1 MTLLAQ
7 TNLFHLLVAAAVFGL
22 VLALWV
28 GGVLIWSLRSALRAR
43 KIEQRLGL
51 GSTAAPAGATRRLR
65 LWHEGKETFA
75 TVPGASPRVS
85 LTVQISRLCQDA
97 GWNIPPPTLLLGLA
111 GGSIL
116 VFLFLVMLTSMVIL
130 SFLGMLAA
138 LMIFWIALRHR
149 IDKRKELFEKQFV
162 DGLDLAARSLRAGHP
177 LIASFRVISEE
188 IAAPVGL
195 VFTRICQQQA
205 LGVGLD
211 QALQGVAVESNSED
225 LKLFA
230 TSVIIQLRS
239 GGNLADMMTRLA
251 AVIRDRMRLSR
262 HVRVLTAQT
271 QFSKRVL
278 MAIPFLMF
286 LVINAL
292 NPGYL
297 EPLYT
302 TRQGQTMM
310 ILAATGLLIGAW
322 LMNRMAKLKY

>member
-1 MTLLAQ
+1 MTMLAQ
-7 TNLFHLLVAAAVFGL
+7 SNVFHLLVAAAAFGL

-28 GGVLIWSLRSALRAR
+28 GGVLLWSLRSALRAR

-51 GSTAAPAGATRRLR
+51 GPGAPAGATRRLR

-75 TVPGASPRVS
+75 TVPGAPPRVS
-85 LTVQISRLCQDA
+85 LIVRMSRLCQDA
-97 GWNIPPPTLLLGLA
+97 GWNIPPQTLLLGMI
-111 GGSIL
+111 GGTIV
-116 VFLFLVMLTSMVIL
+116 VFLFIVMITSMVVL
-130 SFLGMLAA
+130 SFLGALAV
-138 LMIFWIALRHR
+138 LLIFWIYLKHR
-149 IDKRKELFEKQFV
+149 IDKRQELFEKQFV
-162 DGLDLAARSLRAGHP
+162 DGLELAARSLRAGHP

-195 VFTRICQQQA
+195 VFTKICQQQA

-211 QALQGVAVESNSED
+211 QALRGVATESNSED

-251 AVIRDRMRLSR
+251 AVIRDRLRLSR

-278 MAIPFLMF
+278 IALPILMF
-286 LVINAL
+286 MVLNAL

-297 EPLYT
+297 EPLYS
-302 TRQGQTMM
+302 TRQGQTMLM
-310 ILAATGLLIGAW
+310 LAATGLLVGAW
-322 LMNRMAKLKY
+322 LMNRLATLKY